1 MLEINRK
8 LSKSKK
14 HPVLTVYRD
23 QKTAKYYFGFNNQ
36 KCHFQE
42 DSLLA
47 VTITRKLLKS
57 YQFGIQVTILSQEK
71 AKLLA
76 TFNGKF
82 SLTTSSIA
90 LCEFCPEHKKCLEK
104 CSKWDKVLIPRKI
117 YLLKTFCGFRVLE
130 HTLYQKHKNPEV
142 EINKNLCK
150 AENKHG

>member
-1 MLEINRK
+1 MPEINRK

-57 YQFGIQVTILSQEK
+57 YQFGIQVTILPQEK
-71 AKLLA
+71 AKLLSN
-76 TFNGKF
+76 FNGKF
-82 SLTTSSIA
+82 SLITSSIA
-90 LCEFCPEHKKCLEK
+90 LSEFCPEHTKCLANY
-104 CSKWDKVLIPRKI
+104 SKKRRILNTW
-117 YLLKTFCGFRVLE
+117 
-130 HTLYQKHKNPEV
+130 
-142 EINKNLCK
+142 KNLLLRFPGSRTHSIVK
-150 AENKHG
+150 TRKLGTGNKQKTL

>member
-1 MLEINRK
+1 MPEINRK

-57 YQFGIQVTILSQEK
+57 YQFGIQVTILPQEK
-71 AKLLA
+71 AKLLSS
-76 TFNGKF
+76 FNGKF
-82 SLTTSSIA
+82 SLITSSIA
-90 LCEFCPEHKKCLEK
+90 LCELCPEHTKCLEK
-104 CSKWDKVLIPRKI
+104 CSNQDKVLTPRKT
-117 YLLKTFCGFRVLE
+117 YSLKLFAVSGFSS
-130 HTLYQKHKNPEV
+130 TLYSKNTKTP
-142 EINKNLCK
+142 NWK
-150 AENKHG
+150 